1 MLSTNRAIGFSV
13 VSLMLAMTVAYPS
26 VSLAKRLSFQTP
38 VQNKLSEG
46 AGPNSKTVP
55 APKSAS
61 SQSLAPMGLNGDV
74 QPAGNNG
81 MLQASASVSQV
92 SATPSAA
99 ITAATGKSE
108 SVVDKGIASKVIKP
122 KGPDVGP
129 LALRESD
136 EESAKKAD
144 TIVDAEK
151 RQLSELWQSTID
163 RNPDIQFVIT
173 KLQPSSDANHA
184 MASTMKMIS
193 GALFGA
199 MNLAPLAMGGGVGQA
214 ANPIGMMGMGAGSS
228 VIQGLFADHNEKNA
242 KKHMISQE
250 QATILYKIV
259 RDTAD
264 KLVGCFRD
272 YKKELIS
279 MDRASLDL
287 QDLQAMVAEARGG
300 QDAAKQVEMEY
311 TLRKAR
317 REIEKEME
325 NVRRHRQE
333 LADLAGGEAVA
344 KLDKE
349 MEEEKLALDKLTGQ
363 STANESSGQDGPAPV
378 FSAPS
383 VLPPVQ
389 LGGKPQ
395 PNKPGTM

>member
-1 MLSTNRAIGFSV
+1 MLSTPRAIGFSV
-13 VSLMLAMTVAYPS
+13 ISLMMAVTVAYPS
-26 VSLAKRLSFQTP
+26 ASLAKRLSFQTP

-46 AGPNSKTVP
+46 AGPASKP
-55 APKSAS
+55 ATAPAAKSSS

-74 QPAGNNG
+74 QPPTDNNG

-92 SATPSAA
+92 SATPPAGV
-99 ITAATGKSE
+99 TTATGKSE
-108 SVVDKGIASKVIKP
+108 SVVNKGLGAKVIKP

-136 EESAKKAD
+136 EESSQKAD
-144 TIVDAEK
+144 ITIDAEK
-151 RQLSELWQSTID
+151 RQLSELWQATIE

-184 MASTMKMIS
+184 MASTMKLIS

-214 ANPIGMMGMGAGSS
+214 ANPMGMMGMGAGSS

-264 KLVGCFRD
+264 KLVASFRD

-287 QDLQAMVAEARGG
+287 QDLQSMVAEARGG

-333 LADLAGGEAVA
+333 LADLAGGDAVA

-349 MEEEKLALDKLTGQ
+349 MEEVKLALDKLTGQ
-363 STANESSGQDGPAPV
+363 SPETAENAGTPAP
-378 FSAPS
+378 APTFT
-383 VLPPVQ
+383 VPPVQ
-389 LGGKPQ
+389 IGGRAGTV
-395 PNKPGTM
+395 PN